1 MNIYTIIPA
10 RSGSKGIPKK
20 NIKSLN
26 GHPLIDYTIKY
37 SLNSTLIK
45 RTIVSTDSEE
55 IAKISIKSGAEV
67 PFLRPIE
74 IAQDNTQD
82 FPVLQHALIELE
94 NLYNEK
100 IDFLVFLRPTSPF
113 RPLGLIEKGIS
124 KMIKHP
130 LASSLRSIT
139 ITKEH
144 PYRQWEENGEF
155 ITGYEK
161 NVYESYNI
169 PRQLIPKVYFQTG
182 DIEIIRRATI
192 LAGSVSGTNILPLI
206 IEHDQMLDVDTE
218 KDWIKLNKI

>member
-20 NIKSLN
+20 NIKLLN

-55 IAKISIKSGAEV
+55 IAKISINSGAEV

-100 IDFLVFLRPTSPF
+100 IDFLVLLRPTSPF

-130 LASSLRSIT
+130 LASSLRSVT

-155 ITGYEK
+155 IIGYEK

-182 DIEIIRRATI
+182 DIEIIRRSTI
-192 LAGSVSGTNILPLI
+192 LAGSVSGSNILPLI

-218 KDWIKLNKI
+218 NDWIKLNRI